1 MYWLFRP
8 VTDVNQQ
15 SINRWNLQMYRTSTW
30 SDSSPITTMIILA
43 IAVLILVYIVNRLLI
58 VRRAR
63 SWSVSSWYYVLCGLD
78 WGIILEYILPY
89 LYRTTGRSHFILPRF
104 HHSHLLPCCFQ
115 VVYWSI
121 GSIPV
126 GPTSVSVSQI
136 NISNIYTPWRIISV

>member
-43 IAVLILVYIVNRLLI
+43 IAVLILVYIVNRLVI

-78 WGIILEYILPY
+78 WGISLEHILPY
-89 LYRTTGRSHFILPRF
+89 LYRKTGWSHSILPRF
-104 HHSHLLPCCFQ
+104 HHSQLLPCCFQ

-126 GPTSVSVSQI
+126 GSTSVSVSQI
-136 NISNIYTPWRIISV
+136 NISNIYTPRQIISV